1 MAGRFCGC
9 PSERR
14 VLRASDEAGERF
26 EVWVEP
32 RGRARA
38 FGEDSQGPVTEQ
50 AFGEEWHRSVVEVEN
65 EALSRAFVNDSPEG
79 LLAGSD
85 APLCDLMDLLDLRG
99 VAYRYASF
107 GSAGIVTLR
116 ASGQS

>member
-38 FGEDSQGPVTEQ
+38 FGEDSQGPITEQ

-99 VAYRYASF
+99 VAYRYSSF